1 MPSSATRFAEKDTI
15 TEAACWQQ
23 RERRKIISN
32 FSISERAR
40 SREVLD
46 GQNDKLD
53 QTARQEVNKLLAA
66 TKRWNYPVVI
76 SHVALFLVVIGIL
89 TIGYTP
95 SNQQN
100 PGAINSITNS
110 TERIP
115 TVDEVA
121 SVNVAAA
128 VATTADYLVASNVTE
143 RADTVEVK
151 TALAQS
157 TDADYLSKPQFVD
170 QGARPAVAKY
180 KVQPGENAASVAAAF
195 GLTPQTVKWA
205 NNLTSDAL
213 SPGQELLIPAV
224 NGIVYTV
231 KAGDTPDSLAAKYKS
246 DRNSIVAF
254 NDAELG
260 GLQPGQLIVIPGGE
274 LPTNERPGA
283 ARPSSSGS
291 SSGGQVSSGFAFG
304 SGPIFGG
311 NGYAYGYCTWHAA
324 NRRAAVGRPIPN
336 NWGNATT
343 WDEGARAMGLRVDH
357 VPEVGA
363 ILQTDGGWG
372 GYGHVAF
379 VEQVN
384 PDGSWVISEMNYVGW
399 GRVSSRSFGAGEAGN
414 YDFIH

>member
-1 MPSSATRFAEKDTI
+1 M
-15 TEAACWQQ
+15 
-23 RERRKIISN
+23 RRKIIRN
-32 FSISERAR
+32 LSISAKVRSQQLIADQRAR
-40 SREVLD
+40 LNVAAEREVP
-46 GQNDKLD
+46 KLV
-53 QTARQEVNKLLAA
+53 QASKH
-66 TKRWNYPVVI
+66 WNYPVII
-76 SHVALFLVVIGIL
+76 SHVALFLVVIGVL
-89 TIGYTP
+89 TVGYTP
-95 SNQQN
+95 SGDQNQT
-100 PGAINSITNS
+100 ASSITNS

-121 SVNVAAA
+121 SVNVAAT
-128 VATTADYLVASNVTE
+128 VAQTADYLVASNVTE
-143 RADTVEVK
+143 RADTVDVK
-151 TALAQS
+151 TALAQ

-170 QGARPAVAKY
+170 QGSRPAVAKY
-180 KVQPGENAASVAAAF
+180 KVQPGETASSVAAAF
-195 GLTPQTVKWA
+195 GLTPQTIKWA
-205 NNLTSDAL
+205 NNLTGETL
-213 SPGQELLIPAV
+213 SAGQELLIPAV

-260 GLQPGQLIVIPGGE
+260 GLQPGQLVVIPGGD

-283 ARPSSSGS
+283 VRPST
-291 SSGGQVSSGFAFG
+291 SSGGSVGGFAFG

-343 WDEGARAMGLRVDH
+343 WDEGARAMGLRVDQ

-384 PDGSWVISEMNYVGW
+384 PDGGWVISEMNYVGW
-399 GRVSSRSFGAGEAGN
+399 GKVSSRSFTAGEARN